1 MDESAGPLKDIAAPG
16 IKAQGDLLRELRSEV
31 ADLLKRNSHGFPGAQ
46 PVSFSRRHMD
56 ELRREEYVAFSFSCI
71 AIPPNPMPSHA
82 AGSRGLEKGFANC
95 ATRLNSYYVCEKSDG
110 IRYLLYL
117 TSDEVGKEC
126 HYLIDR
132 KNDYWWLHQRNLH
145 FPLATDQGAFHTGTL
160 IDGELVMDTSPNGET
175 GPVFL
180 VFDLLALDGKADLL
194 SKPLDKRLGYFKE
207 HVMKPY
213 RNLFNAFPEELK
225 YQAFGVQMKDMQ
237 FSYGIEMMFREVLPK
252 LRHQNDGLI
261 FTCRTSPYQFG
272 TDPHILKW
280 KAPHEN
286 TVDFRLRLHFPT
298 VEPTEDERADG
309 ITEPFVDY
317 DSVPEAR
324 LLIFTGSGGGGTYEE
339 FKDPLYLTEEEWETL
354 KEWGDPLQDRVV
366 ECCLDEERRWRLY
379 RFRDD
384 KTEANHV
391 STVNSVMGSIKD
403 GVSEAE
409 LLHAAKGIKDSWRS
423 RRQQH

>member
-1 MDESAGPLKDIAAPG
+1 MDESAGPLEKIDAPG

-31 ADLLKRNSHGFPGAQ
+31 ADLLKRNSQGFPGAQ
-46 PVSFSRRHMD
+46 PVSFSRKHMD
-56 ELRREEYVAFSFSCI
+56 ELRRED
-71 AIPPNPMPSHA
+71 
-82 AGSRGLEKGFANC
+82 
-95 ATRLNSYYVCEKSDG
+95 YYVCEKSDG

-160 IDGELVMDTSPNGET
+160 IDGELVMDTSPDGKR

-194 SKPLDKRLGYFKE
+194 SKPLDKRLGYFRE

-213 RNLFNAFPEELK
+213 KSLFDAFPDELK
-225 YQAFGVQMKDMQ
+225 YQAFRVEMKDMQ

-298 VEPTEDERADG
+298 VEPTEEERADG

-324 LLIFTGSGGGGTYEE
+324 LLIFTGGGSRGTYEE
-339 FKDPLYLTEEEWETL
+339 FKDPLYLTDEEWETL

-366 ECCLDEERRWRLY
+366 ECCLDEEKRWRLY

-384 KTEANHV
+384 KQEANHV
-391 STVNSVMGSIKD
+391 STVNSVMESIKD

-423 RRQQH
+423 RRQHH